1 MTKTIALACVLISL
15 TAAACTSSQTALND
29 SSHAEHTGIIDLP
42 TLINSPA
49 GPLQHAAYNGAD
61 NKQVFVSFLV
71 DKTGQ
76 IVNPISVQFTDEVLT
91 QKAVRTLEHMR
102 FEPGRIGAQPVSV
115 EMTMPVSFR
124 GQNNA
129 PDLYDFLD
137 QVPILLGSMESLIKE
152 VQYPE
157 RARRANLEGRVT
169 VAFIV
174 DVNGSVRLPTVTQS
188 LGAGCDEE
196 ALRAIQLARFAPG
209 RLNGVPVNVI
219 TSLTFVFVL
228 T

>member
-1 MTKTIALACVLISL
+1 MTKIIAIACVLISL
-15 TAAACTSSQTALND
+15 NAAACTSSQTALYD
-29 SSHAEHTGIIDLP
+29 TSYAEHAGIIDLP
-42 TLINSPA
+42 TLVNSPA
-49 GPLQHAAYNGAD
+49 GPLQHVAYKGAD

-71 DKTGQ
+71 DETGQ
-76 IVNPISVQFTDEVLT
+76 IVNPIAGQYTEEDLT
-91 QKAVRTLEHMR
+91 QNAVRALEHVR
-102 FEPGRIGAQPVSV
+102 FEPGRIGIKPVSV

-137 QVPILLGSMESLIKE
+137 QVPILLGSMESLTKE
-152 VQYPE
+152 IQYPE

-174 DVNGSVRLPTVTQS
+174 DVNGAVRLPTVTQS

-209 RLNGVPVNVI
+209 RLDGVPVNVV
-219 TSLTFVFVL
+219 TSLTFVFTL
-228 T
+228 I

>member
-1 MTKTIALACVLISL
+1 MTKIIALACVLISFI
-15 TAAACTSSQTALND
+15 AAACTSSQTALYD
-29 SSHAEHTGIIDLP
+29 SSYAEYADIIDLP
-42 TLINSPA
+42 TLVNSPA
-49 GPLQHAAYNGAD
+49 GPLQHAAYKGAD

-71 DKTGQ
+71 DETGQ
-76 IVNPISVQFTDEVLT
+76 IVNPLAVQYTDEDLT
-91 QKAVRTLEHMR
+91 QKAVRALERVR
-102 FEPGRIGAQPVSV
+102 FEPGRIGLQPISV

-137 QVPILLGSMESLIKE
+137 QVPVLLGSMESLIKE
-152 VQYPE
+152 IQYPE
-157 RARRANLEGRVT
+157 RARRAHLEGRVT

-174 DVNGSVRLPTVTQS
+174 DVNGVVRLPTVTQS

-209 RLNGVPVNVI
+209 RFDGVPVNVI
-219 TSLTFVFVL
+219 TSLTFVFTL
-228 T
+228 I

>member
-1 MTKTIALACVLISL
+1 MAKIVALVCVLISL
-15 TAAACTSSQTALND
+15 IAAACTSSQTALNNTSYAD
-29 SSHAEHTGIIDLP
+29 HAGTVDLP
-42 TLINSPA
+42 TLVNSPA
-49 GPLQHAAYNGAD
+49 GPLQHAAYKGAG

-71 DKTGQ
+71 DETGQ
-76 IVNPISVQFTDEVLT
+76 IVNPIAVHHTDDVLT
-91 QKAVRTLEHMR
+91 QKAVRALEHVR
-102 FEPGRIGAQPVSV
+102 FEPGRVGLQPISV

-137 QVPILLGSMESLIKE
+137 QVPILLGSLESLVKE
-152 VQYPE
+152 IQYPE

-174 DVNGSVRLPTVTQS
+174 DVNGAVRLPTVTQS

-209 RLNGVPVNVI
+209 RLDGVPVNVV
-219 TSLTFVFVL
+219 TSLTFVFSL
-228 T
+228 I

>member
-1 MTKTIALACVLISL
+1 MTRTIALACVLISL
-15 TAAACTSSQTALND
+15 AAAGCTSSQTALYD
-29 SSHAEHTGIIDLP
+29 IAYVEHTGIVDPP

-49 GPLQHAAYNGAD
+49 GPLRHAAYNGAD
-61 NKQVFVSFLV
+61 NKHVFVSFLV
-71 DKTGQ
+71 DETGQ
-76 IVNPISVQFTDEVLT
+76 IVNPIAMQYTDEDLT
-91 QKAVRTLEHMR
+91 QKAVRTLERMR
-102 FEPGRIGAQPVSV
+102 FEPGRIGAQPISV

-124 GQNNA
+124 GRNHD

-152 VQYPE
+152 LQYPE

-174 DVNGSVRLPTVTQS
+174 DTNGSVRLPTVTQS

-209 RLNGVPVNVI
+209 RLNGMPVNVV
-219 TSLTFVFVL
+219 TSLTFVFTL
-228 T
+228 I

>member
-1 MTKTIALACVLISL
+1 MTKFIALACVLMSL
-15 TAAACTSSQTALND
+15 NAAACTSSQTALRD
-29 SSHAEHTGIIDLP
+29 TSYAEHTGIIDLP
-42 TLINSPA
+42 TLVDSPA
-49 GPLQHAAYNGAD
+49 GPLQYAAYKGAD

-71 DKTGQ
+71 DETGQ
-76 IVNPISVQFTDEVLT
+76 IVNPIAVQYTDEYLT
-91 QKAVRTLEHMR
+91 QEAVRAIEHVR
-102 FEPGRIGAQPVSV
+102 FEPGRIGLQPISV

-137 QVPILLGSMESLIKE
+137 QVPILLGSMESLIQE
-152 VQYPE
+152 IQYPE

-174 DVNGSVRLPTVTQS
+174 DVDGAVRLPTVTQS

-196 ALRAIQLARFAPG
+196 ALRAVQLARFAPG
-209 RLNGVPVNVI
+209 RLDGVPVNVI
-219 TSLTFVFVL
+219 TSLTFVF
-228 T
+228 TQI

>member
-1 MTKTIALACVLISL
+1 MTKIIAQACVLISFI
-15 TAAACTSSQTALND
+15 AAACTSSQTALYD
-29 SSHAEHTGIIDLP
+29 SSYAEYADIIDLP
-42 TLINSPA
+42 TLVNSPA
-49 GPLQHAAYNGAD
+49 GPLLHAAYKGAD

-71 DKTGQ
+71 DETGQ
-76 IVNPISVQFTDEVLT
+76 IVNPLAVQYTDEDLT
-91 QKAVRTLEHMR
+91 QKAVRALERVR
-102 FEPGRIGAQPVSV
+102 FEPGRIGLQPISV

-137 QVPILLGSMESLIKE
+137 QVPVLLGSMESLIKE
-152 VQYPE
+152 IQYPE
-157 RARRANLEGRVT
+157 RARRAHLEGRVT

-174 DVNGSVRLPTVTQS
+174 DVNGVVRLPTVTQS

-209 RLNGVPVNVI
+209 RLDGVPVNVI
-219 TSLTFVFVL
+219 TSLTFVFTL
-228 T
+228 I

>member
-1 MTKTIALACVLISL
+1 MTKIIAQACVLISFI
-15 TAAACTSSQTALND
+15 AAACTSSQTALYD
-29 SSHAEHTGIIDLP
+29 SSYAEYADIIDLP
-42 TLINSPA
+42 TLVNSPA
-49 GPLQHAAYNGAD
+49 GPLQHAAYKGAD

-71 DKTGQ
+71 DETGQ
-76 IVNPISVQFTDEVLT
+76 IVNPLAVQYTDEDLT
-91 QKAVRTLEHMR
+91 QKAVRALERVR
-102 FEPGRIGAQPVSV
+102 FEPGRIGLQPISV

-137 QVPILLGSMESLIKE
+137 QVPVLLGSMESLIKE
-152 VQYPE
+152 IQYPE
-157 RARRANLEGRVT
+157 RARRAHLEGRVT

-174 DVNGSVRLPTVTQS
+174 DVNGVVRLPTVTQS

-209 RLNGVPVNVI
+209 RLDGVPVNVI
-219 TSLTFVFVL
+219 TSLTFVFTL
-228 T
+228 I

>member
-1 MTKTIALACVLISL
+1 MTKIIALVCVLISINV
-15 TAAACTSSQTALND
+15 AACTSSQTALND
-29 SSHAEHTGIIDLP
+29 PSYAEHTGIIDLP
-42 TLINSPA
+42 TLVNSPA
-49 GPLQHAAYNGAD
+49 GPLQHAAYKGAA

-71 DKTGQ
+71 DETGQ
-76 IVNPISVQFTDEVLT
+76 IVNPIAVHHVDDVLT
-91 QKAVRTLEHMR
+91 QKAVKALEHVR
-102 FEPGRIGAQPVSV
+102 FEPGRVGLQPISV

-137 QVPILLGSMESLIKE
+137 QVPVLLGSIESLVKE
-152 VQYPE
+152 IQYPD

-174 DVNGSVRLPTVTQS
+174 DVNGAVRRPTVTQS

-209 RLNGVPVNVI
+209 RLDGVPVNVV
-219 TSLTFVFVL
+219 TSLTFVFSL
-228 T
+228 I